1 MPGLKDNLYI
11 LFICTLVFTTI
22 FIILLCKKSVTHHKI
37 EDTIQDNILIVID
50 RHLTI
55 LQKLLPKKFHSRKEG
70 MKNRSEREKIKV
82 VCLGDSIFQNK
93 DYVSINDSVQEKLT
107 TALAKRKS
115 SGLVL
120 AKDNATIESV
130 KSQVK
135 TLEDMKEWGGS
146 NDYIFLS
153 VGGNDILNDY
163 TPTSHK
169 HISHI
174 GSSLVYHKREEAN
187 LIFRKYIKLVKK
199 LCNKFP
205 SSKIVLSTIYYPQD
219 EDYVKYHNVIKYWNQ
234 NVIDYAKDH
243 PSQISTV
250 LRTDKLV
257 TNPQDFT
264 HFYEPSAIGSRKIV
278 EGITQIV
285 S

>member
-1 MPGLKDNLYI
+1 MPDQKDNYYI
-11 LFICTLVFTTI
+11 LFICTLIFTTV
-22 FIILLCKKSVTHHKI
+22 FVILLCKKSVTHHKI
-37 EDTIQDNILIVID
+37 EDTIQDNIQSGID
-50 RHLTI
+50 RQLTT
-55 LQKLLPKKFHSRKEG
+55 LQKLLPKRFQSQKEG
-70 MKNRSEREKIKV
+70 MKNLSGRENIKV

-93 DYVSINDSVQEKLT
+93 DYVGINDSVQDKLT
-107 TALAKRKS
+107 TALTKEKS

-120 AKDNATIESV
+120 AQDNAKIQSV
-130 KSQVK
+130 HSQIK
-135 TLEDMKEWGGS
+135 TLEDMQGWGGN

-153 VGGNDILNDY
+153 VGGNDILTDY
-163 TPTSHK
+163 NPISHK
-169 HISHI
+169 HSEFI
-174 GSSLVYHKREEAN
+174 GNSLVNHKRKEAN
-187 LIFRKYIKLVKK
+187 RIFRKYVELVKK
-199 LCNKFP
+199 ICKKFP
-205 SSKIVLSTIYYPQD
+205 GSKVVLSTIYYPQD

-234 NVIDYAKDH
+234 NVIDYANDH

-257 TNPQDFT
+257 KNPQDFT